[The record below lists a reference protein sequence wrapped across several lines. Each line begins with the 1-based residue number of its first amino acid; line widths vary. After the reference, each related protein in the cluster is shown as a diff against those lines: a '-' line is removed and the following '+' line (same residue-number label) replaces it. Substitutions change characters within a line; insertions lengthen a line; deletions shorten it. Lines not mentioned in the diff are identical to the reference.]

1 MSNFRLCG
9 DMKKRRWKVLE
20 KRREAE
26 TSGARARNGGKV
38 AKDCVCPISGCS
50 RESKSRLAK
59 AACVEP
65 CAEMGGETCALLW
78 CEAEVFKKDQE
89 GTSTSRPEGFWEFI
103 G

>member
-26 TSGARARNGGKV
+26 TSGARARKGGKV

-50 RESKSRLAK
+50 GPESRKVGSQKRRG
-59 AACVEP
+59 VEP
-65 CAEMGGETCALLW
+65 CGEMRGGNVRA
-78 CEAEVFKKDQE
+78 VVVRSRGSQE
-89 GTSTSRPEGFWEFI
+89 GTSTSRPEQFWEFI